1 MIIVWFLKFSF
12 SCTVCES
19 DSILQWG
26 ESKKV
31 ENARWQLRIPLLIVI
46 RIKFS
51 RRIHRCHF
59 QQRPTLSSSNKQR
72 AGRCMLPT
80 PHIATMREGLRKN
93 RPGKERRR
101 EKKWHPADVGMLHNV
116 ILLCSV
122 LEHWSLYEFTNGFSA
137 YIHLSHFLAS
147 STYCS
152 FVRLECWFVSFF
164 VARVMRIAWVALS
177 CIDHVVLIWSK

>member
-1 MIIVWFLKFSF
+1 MFSYG
-12 SCTVCES
+12 CTVCES
-19 DSILQWG
+19 DSILQRG
-26 ESKKV
+26 EPKKV

-72 AGRCMLPT
+72 AGRCMLPA
-80 PHIATMREGLRKN
+80 PHIMTMREGLRKN

-101 EKKWHPADVGMLHNV
+101 EKKWHPADVGMLRNV

-137 YIHLSHFLAS
+137 YIHLSHFLAT
-147 STYCS
+147 STAVLFDCS
-152 FVRLECWFVSFF
+152 VGLFLSFLRGLC
-164 VARVMRIAWVALS
+164 AMRELPWVAL
-177 CIDHVVLIWSK
+177 IM